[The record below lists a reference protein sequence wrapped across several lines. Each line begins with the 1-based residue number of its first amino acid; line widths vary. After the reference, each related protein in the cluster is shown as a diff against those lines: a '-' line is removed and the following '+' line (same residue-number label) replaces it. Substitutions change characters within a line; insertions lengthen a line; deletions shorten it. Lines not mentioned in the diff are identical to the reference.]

1 MTSILGRMFNS
12 NRARSIETAPPA
24 EESAYAV
31 AVRESDDLLAKMRAA
46 YSSTDPV
53 RQAMADIWAQRHN
66 IPFQTTITEAVQE
79 MNAPLYQQPARGN
92 VKK

>member
-1 MTSILGRMFNS
+1 MTSIISRLFGSRPS
-12 NRARSIETAPPA
+12 KPDPVVTEAD
-24 EESAYAV
+24 ESYAA
-31 AVRESDDLLAKMRAA
+31 AVRESDDLLAKMKAA
-46 YSSTDPV
+46 YESTDPV

-66 IPFQTTITEAVQE
+66 VPFQTTITEAVQE

>member
-1 MTSILGRMFNS
+1 MTSIISRLFGSRPS
-12 NRARSIETAPPA
+12 KPDPVVTEAD
-24 EESAYAV
+24 ESYAA
-31 AVRESDDLLAKMRAA
+31 AVRESDDLLAKMKAA

-66 IPFQTTITEAVQE
+66 VPFQTTITEAVQE